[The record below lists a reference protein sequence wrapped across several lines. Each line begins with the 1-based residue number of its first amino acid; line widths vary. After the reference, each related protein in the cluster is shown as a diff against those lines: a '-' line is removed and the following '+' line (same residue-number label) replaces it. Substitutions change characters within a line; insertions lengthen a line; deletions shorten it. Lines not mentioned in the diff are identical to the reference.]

1 MDEGGRRSF
10 DATDTWGPLEQEDGE
25 ANGVSMVLRPSFQSL
40 QSNKTKNWVQPNLLI
55 FFHPNKKGVGAI
67 SKTRDGPNPS
77 HRVLQPNT
85 R

>member
-40 QSNKTKNWVQPNLLI
+40 Q
-55 FFHPNKKGVGAI
+55 PNKELGSTHSLNQI
-67 SKTRDGPNPS
+67 STKQKKDWS
-77 HRVLQPNT
+77 HP
-85 R
+85 

>member
-40 QSNKTKNWVQPNLLI
+40 QPNKELASTQPLDI
-55 FFHPNKKGVGAI
+55 FFIQTREGLEPFLKRGMDPTHPTESSNQTHG
-67 SKTRDGPNPS
+67 
-77 HRVLQPNT
+77 
-85 R
+85 

>member
-40 QSNKTKNWVQPNLLI
+40 Q
-55 FFHPNKKGVGAI
+55 PNKELGSTQSFDI
-67 SKTRDGPNPS
+67 FSSKQKRGWS
-77 HRVLQPNT
+77 HF
-85 R
+85 